1 MLKDGVLWQPLNDGK
16 AKCNVCS
23 YRCVIKPGGLGH
35 CRTRKNVD
43 GRIFTMIYGTV
54 TSEASDPIEKKPLY
68 HFYPGSHSYSIGSV
82 GCNFKCEHCQNWGI
96 SQVDIEEVYHFD
108 IAPEQAVENAFAT
121 LCKSVS
127 WTYNEPAIWLEFTHD
142 TAKLC
147 HEKGLKTIY
156 VTNGYATPEHMEQM
170 KGLLDAYRVD
180 IKGFSDQFYK
190 KVCGSK
196 LEPVL
201 ASTKIAHEM
210 GMHVEVINLIIPGLN
225 DSVEE
230 ITALSKWCFDNLGPD
245 TPVHFTRFH
254 PMYHMDNVDSTPLK
268 SLERAHEIARAE
280 GMNYVY
286 LGNVIGHKWES
297 TYCPK
302 CGELL
307 IERYGFSI
315 LKYNVPQDKKCPK
328 CGEKIAITGDYGR

>member
-1 MLKDGVLWQPLNDGK
+1 MLKEGVLWQPLKDGK
-16 AKCNVCS
+16 AKCSVCS
-23 YRCVIKPGGLGH
+23 YRCIIPPGGIGH
-35 CRTRKNVD
+35 CRTRKNID
-43 GRIFTMIYGTV
+43 GKIFTMIYGTV

-68 HFYPGSHSYSIGSV
+68 HFFPGSYSYSMGSV
-82 GCNFKCEHCQNWGI
+82 GCNFSCEHCQNWGI

-108 IAPEQAVENAFAT
+108 ITPEQAVENARET

-127 WTYNEPAIWLEFTHD
+127 WTYNEPAIWLEFAHD

-147 HEKGLKTIY
+147 HEHGLKTVY
-156 VTNGYATPEHMEQM
+156 VTNGYATPEHMDQM

-180 IKGFSDQFYK
+180 IKAFSDSFYK

-201 ASTKIAHEM
+201 ASTKIAKDA

-225 DSVEE
+225 DSAEE
-230 ITALSKWCFDNLGPD
+230 VTALSKWCFDNLGPD
-245 TPVHFTRFH
+245 TPIHFTRFH
-254 PMYHMDNVDSTPLK
+254 PMYHMDSLESTPIK
-268 SLERAHEIARAE
+268 TLENAHDIAKKE

-286 LGNVIGHKWES
+286 LGNTLGHKWES

-307 IERYGFSI
+307 IERYGFTI
-315 LKYNVPQDKKCPK
+315 LKYKISPDKKCPK
-328 CGEKIAITGDYGR
+328 CGEKIAIVGEYGR

>member
-1 MLKDGVLWQPLNDGK
+1 MLKDGILWQPLKDGK

-23 YRCVIKPGGLGH
+23 YRCVIQPGGLGH

-43 GRIFTMIYGTV
+43 GKIFTMIYGTV

-108 IAPEQAVENAFAT
+108 ITPEHAVENAVNT
-121 LCKSVS
+121 LCKSLS
-127 WTYNEPAIWLEFTHD
+127 WTYNEPSIWLEFALD

-156 VTNGYATPEHMEQM
+156 VTNGYATPEHMELM

-201 ASTKIAHEM
+201 ASTKIASEM
-210 GMHVEVINLIIPGLN
+210 GMHVEVINLIIPGMN

-230 ITALSKWCFDNLGPD
+230 ITALSKWCFENLGPD
-245 TPVHFTRFH
+245 TPIHFTRFH
-254 PMYHMDNVDSTPLK
+254 PMYRMDSVDSTPLK
-268 SLERAHEIARAE
+268 SLERAHDIAKTE
-280 GMNYVY
+280 GINYVY

-315 LKYNVPQDKKCPK
+315 LKYNVPPDKKCPK